1 MIIYMDENE
10 ILDYAAG
17 KIVLKFIQV
26 YINDFSRMNL
36 IIIKKEISILA
47 E

>member
-26 YINDFSRMNL
+26 YYIM
-36 IIIKKEISILA
+36 III
-47 E
+47 